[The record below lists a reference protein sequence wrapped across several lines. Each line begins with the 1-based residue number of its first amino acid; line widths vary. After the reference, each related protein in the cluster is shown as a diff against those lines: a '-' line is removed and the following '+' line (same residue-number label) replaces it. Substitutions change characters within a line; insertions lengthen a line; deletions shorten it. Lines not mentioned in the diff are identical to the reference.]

1 MYVHV
6 VMLYLSL
13 PMHTILL
20 QLAADKAE
28 LESQIA
34 SLQAS
39 IATYKGEYADAI
51 REIESVKVSHCCLM
65 VHLLQYCHIY

>member
-1 MYVHV
+1 MCT
-6 VMLYLSL
+6 LRSL
-13 PMHTILL
+13 LVYINHTTLQ

-51 REIESVKVSHCCLM
+51 REIESVKVSRC
-65 VHLLQYCHIY
+65 

>member
-1 MYVHV
+1 MPVLV
-6 VMLYLSL
+6 IILYW
-13 PMHTILL
+13 LL
-20 QLAADKAE
+20 TTYALLQQLAADKAE

-51 REIESVKVSHCCLM
+51 REIESVKVSVCL
-65 VHLLQYCHIY
+65 III